1 MPIVERLLA
10 AGSVVRIHDPVV
22 NMLPERWPKRVSSS
36 RRDLEDAVAG
46 ADAAVLVTR
55 WRQYEALP
63 ELLARLDPQPLLVDG
78 RRIVDP
84 DSVARYEGIG
94 RPATT
99 ATEPRGPSRVP

>member
-1 MPIVERLLA
+1 
-10 AGSVVRIHDPVV
+10 
-22 NMLPERWPKRVSSS
+22 MLPEQLAETGVELTS
-36 RRDLEDAVAG
+36 DLEDAVAG